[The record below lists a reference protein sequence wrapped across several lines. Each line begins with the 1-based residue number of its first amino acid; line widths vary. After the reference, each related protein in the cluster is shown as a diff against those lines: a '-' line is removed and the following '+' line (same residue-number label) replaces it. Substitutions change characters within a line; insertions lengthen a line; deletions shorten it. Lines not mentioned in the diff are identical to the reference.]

1 MSGRKSFLV
10 KETKAPSSDVANARI
25 VPAGTA
31 KTSKNAS
38 KLFACACVY
47 KKWRG
52 FAMRPMGFPGVRS
65 VVLGALAIA
74 CAGVLA
80 GCDDHLTVDHD
91 PSVKVQTGMTWAWR
105 PMPQGTH
112 ETQNGVGRKVISRD
126 VIGQGGAPPPQRKF
140 PAHADPQK
148 DMEHMRTRIA
158 IEQTLAAKG
167 LKQVTDPEGADF
179 LVDYQVGVEN
189 KKERVAVPYNP
200 PVLVC
205 GYYGCWQ
212 SWGYWAP
219 AGYAVRT
226 EHYSEG
232 SIVFDLVRGEDEKLA
247 YRAVYAKKLDS
258 KGLDQQQVTSGV
270 QKMLE
275 QLKPAKPKK

>member
-1 MSGRKSFLV
+1 MR
-10 KETKAPSSDVANARI
+10 
-25 VPAGTA
+25 PAG
-31 KTSKNAS
+31 
-38 KLFACACVY
+38 F
-47 KKWRG
+47 R
-52 FAMRPMGFPGVRS
+52 GVRGIL
-65 VVLGALAIA
+65 VVLMVG
-74 CAGVLA
+74 CAAVLA

-91 PSVKVQTGMTWAWR
+91 PSVKIHKGMTWAWR
-105 PMPQGTH
+105 PMPQETH
-112 ETQNGVGRKVISRD
+112 GAQSSGARKVISRD
-126 VIGQGGAPPPQRKF
+126 VISQRGAPVPQRSI
-140 PAHADPQK
+140 PVHADPQRN
-148 DMEHMRTRIA
+148 MEHMRTRIA

-167 LKQVTDPEGADF
+167 LNQVTDPDAADF

-189 KKERVAVPYNP
+189 KSERVAVPYNP

-219 AGYAVRT
+219 AGYAMRT

-258 KGLDQQQVTSGV
+258 KGMDQQHVTSGV

-275 QLKPAKPKK
+275 QLKPTNPKK

>member
-1 MSGRKSFLV
+1 
-10 KETKAPSSDVANARI
+10 
-25 VPAGTA
+25 
-31 KTSKNAS
+31 
-38 KLFACACVY
+38 
-47 KKWRG
+47 
-52 FAMRPMGFPGVRS
+52 MGFRGVRAG
-65 VVLGALAIA
+65 VLGAIAIA
-74 CAGVLA
+74 CAAVLA

-91 PSVKVQTGMTWAWR
+91 PSVKIQKGMTWAWR
-105 PMPQGTH
+105 PMPPEAH
-112 ETQNGVGRKVISRD
+112 DARNEVGRKVISRD
-126 VIGQGGAPPPQRKF
+126 VIQQSRAPVPQRNF

-148 DMEHMRTRIA
+148 DMEHLRTRIA
-158 IEQTLAAKG
+158 IEQTLATKD
-167 LKQVTDPEGADF
+167 LKQVTDPEDADF

-189 KKERVAVPYNP
+189 KRERVAVPYNP

-219 AGYAVRT
+219 AGYTVRT

-232 SIVFDLVRGEDEKLA
+232 SLVFDLVHSEDNKLA
-247 YRAVYAKKLDS
+247 YRAVYAKKLDA

-275 QLKPAKPKK
+275 QLKPTKPKK